1 MSIDISSSLPSI
13 QKVSVIVPCYNYG
26 HFLGAALQS
35 VQAQTLREWECI
47 IVDDGSS
54 DDTRA
59 VAARYAALDTRI
71 QYLFQTNSGHSAAR
85 NRGLEAAQG
94 QYLQFL
100 DADDLLQPHKL
111 ELQAAF
117 LDSHPSVDIVY
128 GNHRYFTEETAQE
141 ALIAP
146 LGNAEQP
153 KKPDQDCQI
162 QTLLIERNIMV
173 THAPLFRRRVIE
185 VIGLMDTSLEA
196 AEDWDFWLRAALGG
210 STFHFQNWKASAAL
224 VRHHQASYSHNRI
237 RMLEAIGRLRVK
249 IERLTDD
256 PSLLALSRRKQWEE
270 LAALG
275 KQEAIYGRTGRGMHL
290 LCQAG
295 VSAHT
300 PKWFLYALLLPLLRS
315 ARLRHLP
322 LLRGIF
328 RHME

>member
-185 VIGLMDTSLEA
+185 VIGLMDNVGAPA
-196 AEDWDFWLRAALGG
+196 AREWSHRAARERRLERAVLLDLQRTGQSDGQIFDPRVGG
-210 STFHFQNWKASAAL
+210 FGC
-224 VRHHQASYSHNRI
+224 R
-237 RMLEAIGRLRVK
+237 
-249 IERLTDD
+249 
-256 PSLLALSRRKQWEE
+256 LLADWRWKN
-270 LAALG
+270 LA
-275 KQEAIYGRTGRGMHL
+275 
-290 LCQAG
+290 
-295 VSAHT
+295 V
-300 PKWFLYALLLPLLRS
+300 
-315 ARLRHLP
+315 ARYIDRDLHIDFDVDENKIR
-322 LLRGIF
+322 I
-328 RHME
+328 